1 MSYQGM
7 EDDIRLTLAAGEE
20 LAQYLSSSI
29 ILWRVKHCNQPL
41 SPGNLLLA
49 ITRLKTV
56 NEIAVQHDEM
66 NKVEKLIDT
75 RRQAWENRARQEIPL
90 RLNQYRELVDEYLEQ
105 GAIDASYRSNI
116 STRVKL
122 DLLFRSLAAEPYVEQ
137 RKAQELDRQLGAL
150 LPEGDFIWEPEL
162 ETGFPKSIYAY
173 LYVRKK

>member
-1 MSYQGM
+1 MPYRGM
-7 EDDIRLTLAAGEE
+7 EDDTRLILAAGEE
-20 LAQYLSSSI
+20 LAQYLSSPI
-29 ILWRVKHCNQPL
+29 TLWRVKHCNQPL

-49 ITRLKTV
+49 IARLKTV
-56 NEIAVQHDEM
+56 NEIVGLRDEI
-66 NKVEKLIDT
+66 NKAEELIDT
-75 RRQAWENRARQEIPL
+75 RRQAWENHARQEIPL

-116 STRVKL
+116 GTRVKL
-122 DLLFRSLAAEPYVEQ
+122 ELLFRSLAAEPYVEQ
-137 RKAQELDRQLGAL
+137 RKAQELDRQFGVL